1 MLWDLL
7 FSLILKG
14 EEYNPCSFSKVM
26 QTLDE
31 LHKQLDEVKHQLNE
45 SSSKLI
51 ILWYSVFVSV
61 YVTPCVAM

>member
-1 MLWDLL
+1 METKGELWTTVPYECSGIWFLTHA
-7 FSLILKG
+7 G

-45 SSSKLI
+45 SSSK
-51 ILWYSVFVSV
+51 
-61 YVTPCVAM
+61 